1 MTWSRGDADP
11 LATTEPLVPS
21 ETYVPDGQFEEERIM
36 AERAAAPRTLD
47 ASTLRVPISTLA
59 LPKPF
64 TLTANAVIC
73 DAVNAM
79 QEGNFG
85 AVLIVDAAGKLTG
98 IFTERDLI
106 SKIAG
111 KGLDWKKTPLEAYMT
126 ANPEALEAD
135 ANMTFCLNMM
145 TIGGYR
151 HVPIVDANKKPV
163 AVVSIRDVVRYITGF
178 FEKEVTNLPPRA
190 NLLKPTKREDG

>member
-1 MTWSRGDADP
+1 MID
-11 LATTEPLVPS
+11 ATTEPLVPS
-21 ETYVPDGQFEEERIM
+21 ETYVPDGQSEEERIM

-47 ASTLRVPISTLA
+47 ANTLRVPLSLLA

-64 TLTANAVIC
+64 TLTTKAMICEAV
-73 DAVNAM
+73 DAM
-79 QEGNFG
+79 QKGNFG
-85 AVLIVDAAGKLTG
+85 AVLIVDASGKLAG
-98 IFTERDLI
+98 IFTERDVI

-111 KGLDWKKTPLEAYMT
+111 KGLDWQKTTLEAYMT

-135 ANMTFCLNMM
+135 GNMAFCLNMM

-151 HVPIVDANKKPV
+151 HVPIVDANKKPL

-190 NLLKPTKREDG
+190 HLLKPTKREDG